1 MNKEQENTATE
12 TPEATTETALQIETP
27 ESGITL
33 QTEAPVAEAEPD
45 FETKMPPPVEKPQ
58 KPVPADESMDEKD
71 EINRLLD
78 EGYSVKQIIELGFK
92 RRTAYHYAKMRV
104 KPENEPTS
112 GSDTGTGGQTNK
124 GKYDMMKLGSK
135 DVIPPEAVLDVL
147 HLPQNGDA
155 VEVWR
160 RGVLDGVGFL
170 LLGARYSQLTAAG
183 QTEIVKN
190 QLDILREAKSDSKEV
205 ARAAAEE
212 AAWRVGQQV
221 QEVARQAAKPE
232 SPNPMA
238 SMLTNAIQPYFSQ
251 AIGQMFGMFGG
262 FGAPGG
268 MMPPPAGQPGQAPPS
283 GGQPSVDPPEGN
295 QISNEEMEA
304 AFNDG

>member
-1 MNKEQENTATE
+1 MNEKKDNDAIEA
-12 TPEATTETALQIETP
+12 PE
-27 ESGITL
+27 
-33 QTEAPVAEAEPD
+33 TEAVRQQ
-45 FETKMPPPVEKPQ
+45 ETL
-58 KPVPADESMDEKD
+58 VPADEAMDEKG

-78 EGYSVKQIIELGFK
+78 EGYSVKQIIDLGFK
-92 RRTAYHYAKMRV
+92 RRTVYHYAKLRV

-112 GSDTGTGGQTNK
+112 GTDAPTVGQTSK

-160 RGVLDGVGFL
+160 RGVLDGVGIL
-170 LLGARYSQLTAAG
+170 LLGARYAQLTAAG

-268 MMPPPAGQPGQAPPS
+268 MMPQPGQTPPI
-283 GGQPSVDPPEGN
+283 GGQPSVAPPVGK

>member
-1 MNKEQENTATE
+1 MNEEKDNDAIEA
-12 TPEATTETALQIETP
+12 PE
-27 ESGITL
+27 
-33 QTEAPVAEAEPD
+33 TEAVLQQ
-45 FETKMPPPVEKPQ
+45 ETL
-58 KPVPADESMDEKD
+58 VPADEAVDEKG

-78 EGYSVKQIIELGFK
+78 EGYSVKQIIDLGFK
-92 RRTAYHYAKMRV
+92 RRTVYHYAKLRV

-112 GSDTGTGGQTNK
+112 GNDTSAPSSNGRVK
-124 GKYDMMKLGSK
+124 HEMIKLGSK

-160 RGVLDGVGFL
+160 RGVLDGVGIL

-205 ARAAAEE
+205 AHAAAEE

-221 QEVARQAAKPE
+221 QEMVQQTAKPE

-238 SMLTNAIQPYFSQ
+238 SMFTNAIQPYFSQ
-251 AIGQMFGMFGG
+251 ALGKMFGMFGG
-262 FGAPGG
+262 FGTPGG
-268 MMPPPAGQPGQAPPS
+268 MMQPPAGQPGQTQPS
-283 GGQPSVDPPEGN
+283 GAQPSSIPPGSK

>member
-1 MNKEQENTATE
+1 MENENGIQVNNEEAVRVQAKVPSE
-12 TPEATTETALQIETP
+12 TQDNP
-27 ESGITL
+27 SDGI
-33 QTEAPVAEAEPD
+33 
-45 FETKMPPPVEKPQ
+45 
-58 KPVPADESMDEKD
+58 DEKE

-78 EGYSVKQIIELGFK
+78 EGYSVKQIIDLGFK
-92 RRTAYHYAKMRV
+92 RRTAYHYAKKRV

-112 GSDTGTGGQTNK
+112 GSDTVTIGQVSK

-135 DVIPPEAVLDVL
+135 DVIPPEAILDVL

-160 RGVLDGVGFL
+160 RGVLDGVGIL

-205 ARAAAEE
+205 AHAAAEE

-238 SMLTNAIQPYFSQ
+238 TMFTQAVQPYFSQ
-251 AIGQMFGMFGG
+251 ALGKMFGMFGG

-268 MMPPPAGQPGQAPPS
+268 MMQPPAGQPGQTQPS
-283 GGQPSVDPPEGN
+283 GAQPSSIPPGSK

>member
-1 MNKEQENTATE
+1 MRKEVNMNEENS
-12 TPEATTETALQIETP
+12 IETNNEGDVKVP
-27 ESGITL
+27 
-33 QTEAPVAEAEPD
+33 AEP
-45 FETKMPPPVEKPQ
+45 PPST
-58 KPVPADESMDEKD
+58 ESAEESIDEKE

-78 EGYSVKQIIELGFK
+78 EGYSVKQIIALGFK
-92 RRTAYHYAKMRV
+92 RRTVYHYAKMRV

-112 GSDTGTGGQTNK
+112 GSDTVTIGQVSK

-135 DVIPPEAVLDVL
+135 DVIPPEAILDVL

-160 RGVLDGVGFL
+160 RGVLDGVGIL
-170 LLGARYSQLTAAG
+170 LLGARYAQLTASG
-183 QTEIVKN
+183 QAEIVKN
-190 QLDILREAKSDSKEV
+190 QLDIMREAKSDSKEV

-238 SMLTNAIQPYFSQ
+238 TMFTQAVQPYFSQ
-251 AIGQMFGMFGG
+251 ALGQMFGM

-268 MMPPPAGQPGQAPPS
+268 MMPPPAGQPGQAQPV
-283 GGQPSVDPPEGN
+283 GGQPS
-295 QISNEEMEA
+295 
-304 AFNDG
+304 

>member
-1 MNKEQENTATE
+1 MNGEKDNNAIEAPETEAVQQQE
-12 TPEATTETALQIETP
+12 TPATT
-27 ESGITL
+27 
-33 QTEAPVAEAEPD
+33 
-45 FETKMPPPVEKPQ
+45 
-58 KPVPADESMDEKD
+58 DESMDEKE
-71 EINRLLD
+71 EISRLLD
-78 EGYSVKQIIELGFK
+78 EGYSVKQIIDLGFK
-92 RRTAYHYAKMRV
+92 RRTVYHYAKLRV

-112 GSDTGTGGQTNK
+112 GSDTSASNSN
-124 GKYDMMKLGSK
+124 GKVKHEMIKLGYK

-160 RGVLDGVGFL
+160 RGVLDGVGIL

-205 ARAAAEE
+205 AQAAAEE
-212 AAWRVGQQV
+212 AAWRVGQKI
-221 QEVARQAAKPE
+221 QEVAQMIAKPE

-238 SMLTNAIQPYFSQ
+238 TMFTNAIQPYFSQ
-251 AIGQMFGMFGG
+251 ALGQMFGMFG

-268 MMPPPAGQPGQAPPS
+268 MMPQPGQTQP
-283 GGQPSVDPPEGN
+283 GGVQPSNVQSGN
-295 QISNEEMEA
+295 KQISKEEMEA
-304 AFNDG
+304 AFNDE

>member
-1 MNKEQENTATE
+1 MEKEDSIEADDEEVVEVQEKAQLETLDNTFDT
-12 TPEATTETALQIETP
+12 IE
-27 ESGITL
+27 
-33 QTEAPVAEAEPD
+33 
-45 FETKMPPPVEKPQ
+45 EK
-58 KPVPADESMDEKD
+58 S

-78 EGYSVKQIIELGFK
+78 EGYSVKQIIDLGFK
-92 RRTAYHYAKMRV
+92 RRTAYHYAKLRV
-104 KPENEPTS
+104 KPENEPAS

-212 AAWRVGQQV
+212 AAWRVGQQM
-221 QEVARQAAKPE
+221 QEVVQQAAKPE

-238 SMLTNAIQPYFSQ
+238 TMFTNAIQPYFSQ
-251 AIGQMFGMFGG
+251 ALGRMFGMFGN
-262 FGAPGG
+262 FGVPGG
-268 MMPPPAGQPGQAPPS
+268 IMPASAGQPGQAPPS
-283 GGQPSVDPPEGN
+283 GGQPLGTPPGSK

>member
-1 MNKEQENTATE
+1 MNEEKDNDT
-12 TPEATTETALQIETP
+12 
-27 ESGITL
+27 
-33 QTEAPVAEAEPD
+33 TEAPKTEAVQQP
-45 FETKMPPPVEKPQ
+45 ET
-58 KPVPADESMDEKD
+58 PAATDESMDEKD

-78 EGYSVKQIIELGFK
+78 EGYSVKQIIDLGFK
-92 RRTAYHYAKMRV
+92 RRTVYHYAKLRV
-104 KPENEPTS
+104 KPENEPAS
-112 GSDTGTGGQTNK
+112 GSDISASNSN
-124 GKYDMMKLGSK
+124 GKVKHEMIKLGYK

-160 RGVLDGVGFL
+160 RGVLDGVGIL

-221 QEVARQAAKPE
+221 QELAQQTAKPE

-238 SMLTNAIQPYFSQ
+238 SMFTNAMQPYFSQ
-251 AIGQMFGMFGG
+251 ALGQMFGMFG

-268 MMPPPAGQPGQAPPS
+268 MMPQPGQTQPS
-283 GGQPSVDPPEGN
+283 GAQPSSVPPGSK